1 MNKGN
6 LLFKLLKGTIVALIV
21 CKILQILFRI
31 YAIIT
36 VTRVINGNES
46 IRTQFSYILDEL
58 EIENFTDNV
67 IIISYLILLSSWFY
81 KKYRNAHTVSHF
93 PLSYKPI
100 WALFS
105 FIIPIFNL
113 VAPYKIMNELWTVRN
128 KDLSI
133 EQRGKDTIKGWW
145 ILSIIL
151 FVVSRYL
158 NVQASHAE
166 GLEAFLKF
174 EYYFLFFYAVSLHY
188 FLVTIKLVRML
199 GE

>member
-105 FIIPIFNL
+105 FIIPFFKNNSYVTQKNFISNRFHCA
-113 VAPYKIMNELWTVRN
+113 VPYKTFSATKPVVR
-128 KDLSI
+128 
-133 EQRGKDTIKGWW
+133 Q
-145 ILSIIL
+145 
-151 FVVSRYL
+151 
-158 NVQASHAE
+158 
-166 GLEAFLKF
+166 
-174 EYYFLFFYAVSLHY
+174 
-188 FLVTIKLVRML
+188 
-199 GE
+199 